1 MDEVVG
7 ERTEGPA
14 PTGTGGLE
22 ANGEPPATQDEI
34 RQVLKEEYGREP
46 TDKEVN
52 DAMNTLEG
60 TTNAE
65 EIAKS
70 GPPTDEELRE
80 IWKEENSG

>member
-22 ANGEPPATQDEI
+22 ANGESQATQDEI

-52 DAMNTLEG
+52 DAMKDLEG

-65 EIAKS
+65 QIAKS